1 MSEMTLKKYYEN
13 HFPERPEKN
22 LQWKY
27 KLRDMLDEWLK
38 EFALIVI
45 FVLIGYF
52 GKESAFWTNL
62 AWYGGIVVC
71 GGYALYLLG
80 IIVLR
85 RVCMKFYL
93 TPDHFEFTHGLLKQK
108 VQTFQ
113 LSDIIEIDL
122 RRSVWE
128 RIIHTGTIIIRFKNG
143 TASQTNP
150 LVIRGIG
157 KYKEMFEKIDYYRN
171 HHRLVLYFG
180 I

>member
-45 FVLIGYF
+45 FVLAYWYSTGDVW
-52 GKESAFWTNL
+52 KNL
-62 AWYGGIVVC
+62 AFYGGITVC
-71 GGYALYLLG
+71 GGFAAYLFG
-80 IIVLR
+80 IIFLR

-93 TPDHFEFTHGLLKQK
+93 TPDHFEFTHGLFKQK

-143 TASQTNP
+143 TSSQTNP
-150 LVIRGIG
+150 LIIRGIG
-157 KYKEMFEKIDYYRN
+157 KYKEMFDRIDYYRN